1 MAYFRLLNTQLTSIN
16 TLLAKSDNW
25 LILINADPDAMASA
39 LALQRLIGKK
49 VKSVHIAR
57 INAITRPDNLAMIKK
72 LHIHMRSWEPGMQKK
87 YQKFAIV
94 DSQPHHSPLFK
105 NIPFSIVIDHH
116 PLPHKDNLPFLAE
129 NNVYDVRPDYGATS
143 TMLIE
148 YLYNAQ
154 IRPGRYLSTALQYG
168 IRTDTGTF
176 GRQTTEVD
184 LRAYHYM
191 LRYAD
196 QIF

>member
-72 LHIHMRSWEPGMQKK
+72 LHIHMRSWEPGMQKNIK
-87 YQKFAIV
+87 N
-94 DSQPHHSPLFK
+94 SPLS
-105 NIPFSIVIDHH
+105 IPSLITVRFLKIF
-116 PLPHKDNLPFLAE
+116 PF
-129 NNVYDVRPDYGATS
+129 P
-143 TMLIE
+143 
-148 YLYNAQ
+148 
-154 IRPGRYLSTALQYG
+154 
-168 IRTDTGTF
+168 
-176 GRQTTEVD
+176 
-184 LRAYHYM
+184 
-191 LRYAD
+191 
-196 QIF
+196 

>member
-129 NNVYDVRPDYGATS
+129 NNVYFSLWAK
-143 TMLIE
+143 
-148 YLYNAQ
+148 
-154 IRPGRYLSTALQYG
+154 
-168 IRTDTGTF
+168 
-176 GRQTTEVD
+176 
-184 LRAYHYM
+184 
-191 LRYAD
+191 
-196 QIF
+196 